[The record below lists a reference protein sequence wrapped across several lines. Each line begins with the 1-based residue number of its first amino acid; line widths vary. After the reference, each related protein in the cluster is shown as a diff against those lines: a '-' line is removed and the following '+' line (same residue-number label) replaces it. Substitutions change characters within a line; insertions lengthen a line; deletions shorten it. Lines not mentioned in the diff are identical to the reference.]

1 MRPARLNKM
10 ARELVVPWS
19 IARMNE
25 SDMSPSEV
33 FISRRAGLLQ
43 RLVEAGL
50 EKNAR
55 TRRAL
60 KT

>member
-1 MRPARLNKM
+1 M

-25 SDMSPSEV
+25 SAMFPSVV
-33 FISRRAGLLQ
+33 FISRRAGLRQ
-43 RLVEAGL
+43 RLVETGL